1 MKIADIQNKRVKI
14 SSHSIT
20 VKDER
25 DKTCGVVR
33 DVKPYR
39 ELRPA
44 EQMDYFKKLKE
55 CGIWGDSEL
64 MQYFIIC
71 AKQVGFA
78 GPLGSQ
84 LN

>member
-44 EQMDYFKKLKE
+44 AVVMVTSSRLKNVNDMSKNPVDLKSSTIFTSLTNKIE
-55 CGIWGDSEL
+55 
-64 MQYFIIC
+64 
-71 AKQVGFA
+71 
-78 GPLGSQ
+78 
-84 LN
+84 

>member
-44 EQMDYFKKLKE
+44 EQMEYFKNRAQVTKALDML
-55 CGIWGDSEL
+55 WDN
-64 MQYFIIC
+64 
-71 AKQVGFA
+71 AKVTDA
-78 GPLGSQ
+78 EEKAEETTEA
-84 LN
+84 